1 MASGRQALK
10 RLMFNINGW
19 RQYGLLYEDLLD
31 EWQDDVKEAVRRL
44 PPKDY
49 HERTFRIV
57 RAMQYSLMHRILP
70 KEQWTKFEDDVPYLT
85 PYLDEINKE
94 KKEKEEWEKTH

>member
-1 MASGRQALK
+1 MRKFLLTEVTCLK
-10 RLMFNINGW
+10 CFYN
-19 RQYGLLYEDLLD
+19 
-31 EWQDDVKEAVRRL
+31 DVKEAVRRL